1 MLLLTLCKD
10 GFTWQA
16 KSNISSLIAE
26 AFMDVPPHS
35 FIKKDAGPIK
45 DWWKNRIIMLI
56 DTRNERGA
64 RALYKEFYLGD
75 APQLPERY

>member
-1 MLLLTLCKD
+1 
-10 GFTWQA
+10 
-16 KSNISSLIAE
+16 
-26 AFMDVPPHS
+26 MDVPPNS

-75 APQLPERY
+75 KPQLPERY